1 MSSKC
6 NDCLTCVVVLPGGDS
21 AVSQHCLRGYV
32 KEIQSCH
39 GAKAVGVRIGTNRQ
53 KMRRELGGVEAAQ

>member
-1 MSSKC
+1 M
-6 NDCLTCVVVLPGGDS
+6 VLPGGDS
-21 AVSQHCLRGYV
+21 AVSQHRLRGYV

-53 KMRRELGGVEAAQ
+53 KMRRRELGGVEAAQ